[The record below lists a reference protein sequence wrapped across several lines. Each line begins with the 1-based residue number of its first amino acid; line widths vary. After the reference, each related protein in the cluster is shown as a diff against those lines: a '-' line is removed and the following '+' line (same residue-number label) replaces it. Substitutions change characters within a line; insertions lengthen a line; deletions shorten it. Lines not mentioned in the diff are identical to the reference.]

1 MQQFNYSKHKVDELL
16 IDFLVARF
24 PYLSRIEWQESIRT
38 GAIRV
43 NQSIVDQHYILINRD
58 VISYDRPRSSEPE
71 IDRENEIVHIDDHI
85 IVVNKNG
92 NIPITE
98 SGKYY
103 RNTLINVLKEDHGF
117 SVLHAVHRLDKET
130 SGLIV
135 IARSKEIAIL
145 LGKQFS
151 NQIPKKEYHAVLTG
165 EFEQK
170 EILVEEGIK
179 KNIPI
184 PGKVR
189 IRQIISPTGKYSKT
203 LFIKEKSNTRL
214 TIVKVIL
221 FTGRTHQIRCH
232 AEYIGYPILG
242 DKLYG
247 NSDKQ
252 FLRILKGEVKPEFP
266 PFGVI
271 PRQLLHATALSFTHP
286 VTEKE
291 VIFKSDYASA
301 FKQYQPI
308 LQGLI

>member
-1 MQQFNYSKHKVDELL
+1 MQQFNYSRHKVDELL

-24 PYLSRIEWQESIRT
+24 PYLPRMEWMESIQT
-38 GAIRV
+38 GAIKV
-43 NQSIVDQHYILINRD
+43 NHTIVDQKYVLINRD
-58 VISYDRPRSSEPE
+58 IISYDRPRSSEPE

-85 IVVNKNG
+85 MVVNKNG

-117 SVLHAVHRLDKET
+117 DTLHAVHRLDKET

-135 IARSKEIAIL
+135 IARSKEVASL

-151 NQIPKKEYHAVLTG
+151 NQIPKKEYHAILTG
-165 EFEQK
+165 ELEQE

-203 LFIKEKSNTRL
+203 LFIKEKSNARL
-214 TIVKVIL
+214 SIAKVIL

-232 AEYIGYPILG
+232 AEFLGHPILG

-252 FLRILKGEVKPEFP
+252 FIRILKGEDKPEFP
-266 PFGVI
+266 PFGI
-271 PRQLLHATALSFTHP
+271 IHRQLLHASSLSFVHP
-286 VTEKE
+286 YTEQE
-291 VIFKSDYASA
+291 VVFKSDYKSA
-301 FKQYQPI
+301 FKLYQPI

>member
-1 MQQFNYSKHKVDELL
+1 MQQFNYSKHKEDELL
-16 IDFLVARF
+16 IDFLVTRF
-24 PYLSRIEWQESIRT
+24 PYLSEVDWQEAIRT
-38 GAIRV
+38 GTIKV
-43 NQSIVDQHYILINRD
+43 NQTEVDNQYVLINRD

-92 NIPITE
+92 NIPIAE

-103 RNTLINVLKEDHGF
+103 RNTLINVLKEDNGF
-117 SVLHAVHRLDKET
+117 ENLYAVHRLDKET

-135 IARSKEIAIL
+135 IARKKEIATL

-151 NQIPKKEYHAVLTG
+151 NQIPKKEYHAVLNG
-165 EFEQK
+165 ELKQEQ
-170 EILVEEGIK
+170 ILVEARIK
-179 KNIPI
+179 KNIAI

-203 LFIKEKSNTRL
+203 LFIKEKSNTDM
-214 TIVKVIL
+214 TVVKVLL

-232 AEYIGYPILG
+232 AEFIGHPVLG

-247 NSDKQ
+247 NSDRQ
-252 FLRILKGEVKPEFP
+252 FLKILKGEVEPEFP
-266 PFGVI
+266 PFGI
-271 PRQLLHATALSFTHP
+271 IKRQLLHASSLSFIHP

-291 VIFKSDYASA
+291 VVFRSDYRSV
-301 FKQYQPI
+301 FKLYQPV